1 MSKLKYNVAI
11 IGATGLIG
19 KKFVQTL
26 ENRRFPIGK
35 LRLFASPKNVGK
47 KTLAFGKVLPLESLE
62 NNDLKN
68 IDVAFFATEKDV
80 SLKYAPVFEKLGTIV
95 VDNSNAFRQ
104 DKDVPLVIPEINP
117 EKIFSSSR
125 KIIANP
131 NCSTIVA
138 LTPLKNVYKKY
149 RLKQLIFSTY
159 QSVSGNGRDG
169 IADLLRTRQGFSPSF
184 YPLNISKTILPQI
197 GDIDENGETE
207 EEKKMANETKKII
220 GADVAVSATCVRVPT
235 ENCHGVAVEANF
247 DRPIDLDEIKK
258 EMIFDGVKHSEL
270 PNFGEADGNANIFF
284 GRLRKSRVFNNGI
297 SFFSV
302 GDNLLKGAALNAVQ
316 IAEIIVK

>member
-1 MSKLKYNVAI
+1 MLKLKYNVAI
-11 IGATGLIG
+11 IGATGLVG

-26 ENRRFPIGK
+26 EHLRFPIGN
-35 LRLFASPKNVGK
+35 LRLFASQKNIGK
-47 KTLAFGKVLPLESLE
+47 KTLAFGKILPLESLE
-62 NNDLKN
+62 NNNLEN
-68 IDVAFFATEKDV
+68 IDVAFFATDKDV

-95 VDNSNAFRQ
+95 VDNSSAFRQ

-117 EKIFSSSR
+117 EKIFSSGR

-184 YPLNISKTILPQI
+184 YPLNIAKTILPQI
-197 GDIDENGETE
+197 GDIDENGESE
-207 EEKKMANETKKII
+207 EEKKMANETKKIL

-247 DRPIDLDEIKK
+247 DHPIDLDEIKK
-258 EMIFDGVKHSEL
+258 EMIFDGVKHSDL

-284 GRLRKSRVFNNGI
+284 GRLRKSRVFDNGI

-302 GDNLLKGAALNAVQ
+302 GDNLLKGASLNAVQ